1 MKNLDILIN
10 ELTLWSSI
18 GPKQGQRLAIEFIK
32 NKKETLNKLNKLSNL
47 INEIKLCNIC
57 NLFYE
62 GEECSNCKLEEQV
75 LYIIENFNDYFKI
88 YNYLQN
94 QDLKFFNLNFN
105 KKSDYLNNIF
115 LNNIILRLT
124 KLLQDNENV
133 TKISFFTPPSLE
145 SELIIKVFKK
155 ELKKIFND
163 RKFLF
168 TKIKIGVPKDLSISY
183 LNIDTIQYIFNNQ
196 EEI

>member
-32 NKKETLNKLNKLSNL
+32 NKEETLNKLNKISRL
-47 INEIKLCNIC
+47 IEEIKLCNTC

-62 GEECSNCKLEEQV
+62 GKECSNCKLDETI

-94 QDLKFFNLNFN
+94 QNLKFFNLNLN
-105 KKSDYLNNIF
+105 KKSDYLNNIV
-115 LNNIILRLT
+115 LNKIILRLK
-124 KLLQDNENV
+124 KLLQDNQNI
-133 TKISFFTPPSLE
+133 TKISFFTSPSLE

-155 ELKKIFND
+155 ELEKSFND
-163 RKFLF
+163 RKFLL